1 MPTCQPSHSFPIAPP
16 STTSSHRHLPHTAF
30 EPPSGDVGCRH
41 EQPVYSAAA
50 HGKQRNSSEALGTN
64 HIQPRSSAKYTQST
78 HEVHAKHTQSMRP
91 PTQSTRGV
99 HVKQTRSTC
108 KVHARHA
115 MYTRRTREEPA
126 KSTRPTLST
135 CEVHAKYTQSTR
147 APHEVHAKYTRSTS
161 APREERAKHTRS
173 THEVH
178 APHANHT

>member
-64 HIQPRSSAKYTQST
+64 HIQP
-78 HEVHAKHTQSMRP
+78 
-91 PTQSTRGV
+91 
-99 HVKQTRSTC
+99 
-108 KVHARHA
+108 
-115 MYTRRTREEPA
+115 A
-126 KSTRPTLST
+126 KSTRPTRST

-147 APHEVHAKYTRSTS
+147 APHEVHAKYKRPTRRTCEAHAKYTRSTR
-161 APREERAKHTRS
+161 APRKAHLRYTRS
-173 THEVH
+173 TRAPRKVH
-178 APHANHT
+178 ACALCVGRVYFVCSSRVLSVRFPCT